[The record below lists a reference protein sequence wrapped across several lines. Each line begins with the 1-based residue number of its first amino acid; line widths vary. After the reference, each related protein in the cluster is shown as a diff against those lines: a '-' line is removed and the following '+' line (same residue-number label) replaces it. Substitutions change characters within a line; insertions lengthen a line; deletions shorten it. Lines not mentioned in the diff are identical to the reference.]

1 MSYEFVGDLSNQD
14 ARDLAALG
22 STSNYTLEF
31 GVGGSTQ
38 IFAQC
43 NPVKLVCVD
52 TDAGWVER
60 TTENLKRISH
70 SNWTMP
76 EFVPYDLFKVEGV
89 YDLIFVDGAPEKRLE
104 FAMKVWPLLD
114 VGGHMV
120 FHDTRHFHYFREAA
134 WVVQSFFGEIR
145 SVFIN
150 QDESNLT
157 IIEKGPLLTYEN
169 WNYTEGKPLWAYGA
183 EPMPEGASLWKIKS

>member
-1 MSYEFVGDLSNQD
+1 
-14 ARDLAALG
+14 
-22 STSNYTLEF
+22 
-31 GVGGSTQ
+31 
-38 IFAQC
+38 
-43 NPVKLVCVD
+43 
-52 TDAGWVER
+52 
-60 TTENLKRISH
+60 
-70 SNWTMP
+70 
-76 EFVPYDLFKVEGV
+76 
-89 YDLIFVDGAPEKRLE
+89 
-104 FAMKVWPLLD
+104 MKVWPLLD

-150 QDESNLT
+150 LDGSNLT

-183 EPMPEGASLWKIKS
+183 EPMPEGEKLWKIKS